1 MKLNILT
8 ELIDGPWGGGNQFLK
23 VLKKESLN
31 RGEYTNIQSA
41 DVILFNGHQD
51 LYKVIDCKKK
61 YPRKI
66 FIHRIDGPMDYRGS
80 QGIKL
85 DKKIFFVNKLVADGT
100 VFQSQ
105 WSFNNTD
112 TKLFDGIHKVIHNA
126 PDQDIFHNKKMNKN
140 RQPNDKIK
148 LVAVSWSSNSLK
160 GFDIYHYL
168 DKYLDFNKYDMNFI
182 GNVDSEFSNINLI
195 KPMRSDDLADF
206 LRSQDIFV
214 FASKREA
221 CSNSLLEA
229 LHCGLPALVRDCSS
243 NAEVLKDNGVLF
255 KHDNILEKLDELSES
270 IDYYKSKITLN
281 FSEDVYDQYQSFF
294 KEVKMTAKNKIIRN
308 AKIRKLQL
316 KLGII

>member
-23 VLKKESLN
+23 VLKKESLK

-51 LYKVIDCKKK
+51 LYKAIDCKKK

-66 FIHRIDGPMDYRGS
+66 FIHRVDGPMDYRGN

-85 DKKIFFVNKLVADGT
+85 DKKIFFVNKLVAGGT

-112 TKLFDGIHKVIHNA
+112 TKLFDGIYKVIHNA

-182 GNVDSEFSNINLI
+182 GNADSEFSNINLI

-243 NAEVLKDNGVLF
+243 NAEVLEDNGVLF

-294 KEVKMTAKNKIIRN
+294 KEVKMTAKNKIIKN